1 MGVRGIPRRAPLER
15 SEPCRLLC
23 AVRRDWVAEGIK
35 SGLIAAGAT
44 AGALS
49 GLGLRLG
56 TGSRPFWTIG
66 AVVLGGAKA
75 ARWAFAAVVVGIVVH
90 AAVAT
95 AWGVTHAF
103 LVERARRWPW
113 IWAFAIGIASVLL
126 SGAVARVTGTGV
138 ASLLS
143 FADRIEVAVVLIVAL
158 PLGMRFAKPG
168 HQTDPH
174 RWNTA

>member
-1 MGVRGIPRRAPLER
+1 MGGRGIARRAPLER
-15 SEPCRLLC
+15 PQPRRLLC
-23 AVRRDWVAEGIK
+23 AVRRDWVADGIK

-66 AVVLGGAKA
+66 AVVLGGGRA
-75 ARWAFAAVVVGIVVH
+75 ARWAFGAVVVGIVVH

-95 AWGVTHAF
+95 AWGVIHAL
-103 LVERARRWPW
+103 LVERAGRLPW
-113 IWAFAIGIASVLL
+113 IWAFAIGIASLL
-126 SGAVARVTGTGV
+126 FSGAVARLTGTGV
-138 ASLLS
+138 ATVLSLPG
-143 FADRIEVAVVLIVAL
+143 RIEVALVLVVAL
-158 PLGMRFAKPG
+158 RLGMGFAKPG